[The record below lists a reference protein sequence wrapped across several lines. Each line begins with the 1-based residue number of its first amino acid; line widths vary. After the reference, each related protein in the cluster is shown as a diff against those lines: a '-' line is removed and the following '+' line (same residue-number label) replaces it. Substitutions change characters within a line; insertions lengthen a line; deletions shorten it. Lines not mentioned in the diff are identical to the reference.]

1 MNPTEFWKN
10 FRLGEEVHISGTFIY
25 NGLRRF
31 HELSRLDIDDELFD
45 FLYQLSVGLERLLK
59 IAVVLSEHTE
69 TGDQEALE
77 RSLITHNHLDLVAR
91 LRVHA
96 ELNLGKPHCDLL
108 GLLGSFYK
116 SLRYDR
122 FLLSSV
128 YQGTKEARAIQA
140 LLAKHLQVD
149 FPRESSIFGINNNDR
164 YRKFIQRTVQKIA
177 QNIYDIIENRAR
189 QLNLYT
195 YELRHASKAQSVF
208 LRKVNIND
216 EDVLWKEL
224 LIFFMNVEPSTGY
237 LKFLKET
244 QPLAFDP
251 ALLPDYLNC
260 FRSDGSKADV
270 MDELEHHYE
279 EMDKEARKER
289 LERLSVVGASNVYF
303 PEDEEDIDDTDELV
317 EEEGKS

>member
-1 MNPTEFWKN
+1 MNPTDFWKN

-59 IAVVLSEHTE
+59 IAVVISEQTE
-69 TGDQEALE
+69 IGDQEALE

-91 LRVHA
+91 LRIHA
-96 ELNLGKPHCDLL
+96 ELNLGKPHYDLL

-128 YQGTKEARAIQA
+128 YQGTKEAKAIQA
-140 LLAKHLQVD
+140 LLAKYLQVD
-149 FPRESSIFGINNNDR
+149 FPRERSIFGIDNNDR

-177 QNIYDIIENRAR
+177 HNIYEVIENRAKE
-189 QLNLYT
+189 LNLYT

-208 LRKVNIND
+208 LRKVNISD

-251 ALLPDYLNC
+251 ALVPDYLNC
-260 FRSDGSKADV
+260 FRSDGSKAEV

-303 PEDEEDIDDTDELV
+303 PEDMEDIDDTDEWV
-317 EEEGKS
+317 EEEVKP